1 MTYKGYSGKIL
12 RVDLSKKSVEAR
24 GFTEAFC
31 EDYIGG
37 VGFAAKIIAD
47 GVQNWQKPLDE
58 QNPLVF
64 MTGPIT
70 GTMIP
75 WSGRH
80 CLAGIS
86 PLTGLWGEAYSGGTF
101 ARELKRAGY
110 DGIVITGKAD
120 KLVYLKVQ
128 DDTATIED
136 ATKFAGVDTYEIEG
150 LLRKECGDKAKVAAI
165 GIAGEN
171 LVRFACVIND
181 GPAGRAAARCGL
193 GAVMGSKNL
202 KAIAIRG
209 TGTVDIASE
218 QKLKRAL
225 KVMRKEMKNS
235 PVLYPFFSKYGTS
248 RGVNNH
254 SGKGIFPAKNW
265 TATGE
270 FAPLE
275 KLGFEARLPQ
285 KVGQTSCAGCPVG
298 CGQLNLAKTGDY
310 AGILAEGPEYETVY
324 AYGGQTGVDDLDS
337 IIAADRLSDEF
348 GLDTLSAGVTIGF
361 AMELFERGILTPEDT
376 GGMELTFGN
385 HRAMVKLLQM
395 MTYREGLGALLA
407 DGVKVAAKKIGRGSE
422 QYALHVKGLELPAYD
437 VRGAKSHGLNYATS
451 FNGADHNRGYAI
463 QEIFGVPVPF
473 PADRFTIEDKG
484 KLTKWNQDVRT
495 ATCDSPTM
503 CAFILDMALAPIA
516 LQNTA
521 DLMEAVT
528 GVSYTPEEVMKVGER
543 INNVARAFNVR
554 EGFIRSDDTLPERIL
569 TEPLKEGA
577 SKGHYISKEELE
589 TMLDEYYSA
598 RGWAQETGVPTR
610 KKLVEL
616 GLEYVADQLG

>member
-1 MTYKGYSGKIL
+1 MNDTAYWGKVMRINL
-12 RVDLSKKSVEAR
+12 TDKTATEETLSFETAKD
-24 GFTEAFC
+24 F
-31 EDYIGG
+31 IGG
-37 VGFAAKIIAD
+37 AGLGIKVLFDEIKGGID
-47 GVQNWQKPLDE
+47 PLGPE
-58 QNPLVF
+58 NKLVF
-64 MTGPIT
+64 AVGPFT
-70 GTMIP
+70 GTDVPCASRMAVV
-75 WSGRH
+75 GK
-80 CLAGIS
+80 S
-86 PLTGLWGEAYSGGTF
+86 PLTNTIAVSLSGGHF
-101 ARELKRAGY
+101 PVEMRRAGY
-110 DGIVITGKAD
+110 IA
-120 KLVYLKVQ
+120 LV
-128 DDTATIED
+128 
-136 ATKFAGVDTYEIEG
+136 IEG
-150 LLRKECGDKAKVAAI
+150 RSEEPVYASLKDGEVHFHKGGKVWGTITSDCHQLIKEGLGDQNFRIACI
-165 GIAGEN
+165 GPAGEN
-171 LVRFACVIND
+171 MSRMACIINERRA
-181 GPAGRAAARCGL
+181 AGRKGF
-193 GAVMGSKNL
+193 GTVMGSKNL
-202 KAIAIRG
+202 KAIAICG

-225 KVMRKEMKNS
+225 KIMRKGMKES

-324 AYGGQTGVDDLDS
+324 AFGGQTGVDDLDS

-385 HRAMVKLLQM
+385 HRAMVKLLQI

-407 DGVKVAAKKIGRGSE
+407 DGVKVAAKKIARGSE